1 MSPISTL
8 MQSSTEMAQ
17 KLNENCAKNESKIAQ
32 KIDQKIEQ
40 KSAQKVC
47 EKSDENNEQNN
58 AQKVIQNVMNY
69 GDLESMRKA
78 FANLSLE
85 ERVIVA
91 KYCEEDG
98 KRRARESAQQLQLQT
113 LSGRI
118 KFATIPSAYKDVTLA
133 DCRSEVI
140 NFAEALK
147 VGIYAS
153 VILRGSVGTGKTMS
167 GCAVLNEF
175 IRTKSVKYMTFGA
188 LIRNMNDVYIHRV
201 DTRQD
206 LIDRVSNVSVLM
218 IDDLGKELAG
228 SVRPDKAIALL
239 WELIDYRHANELP
252 TIITTQ
258 YDGSSLA
265 QLLTLSNG
273 DTSNADAIMD
283 RLRTYQSIVFSGES
297 WRNRPDIS
305 AVSSDPDGTQSETY
319 SGQGGN

>member
-8 MQSSTEMAQ
+8 TQSSVEVVQ

-32 KIDQKIEQ
+32 KIDQKTAQ
-40 KSAQKVC
+40 KSC

-58 AQKVIQNVMNY
+58 AQKVIQNVMDY

-85 ERVIVA
+85 ERAIIA

-118 KFATIPSAYKDVTLA
+118 KFATIPSAYKEVTLA

-147 VGIYAS
+147 AGIYTS
-153 VILRGSVGTGKTMS
+153 IILRGSVGTGKTKS

-188 LIRNMNDVYIHRV
+188 LVRNMSDVYIHRV

-228 SVRPDKAIALL
+228 SVRPDKAITLL

-273 DTSNADAIMD
+273 DTSHADAIMD
-283 RLRTYQSIVFSGES
+283 RLRTYQSVVFSGES
-297 WRNRPDIS
+297 KRNRPDIS